1 MNRKKLILLVPVL
14 LILGLALY
22 YFMPGRSLPRDVKID
37 YIMVD
42 KTARKM
48 KVYAD
53 GKRLK
58 TYRIS
63 LGRNPVGDKEFQGD
77 YKTPEGVYSIN
88 TKNPNSRYHKNLGI
102 SYPDSDDVAVAR
114 KLGKPA
120 GGDIKIH
127 GLKPGLG
134 YIGKFHLW
142 LDWTQGCIAVTNP
155 EIDEL
160 YDRVATGTKIEIKP

>member
-1 MNRKKLILLVPVL
+1 MNRKKLILLIPSL
-14 LILGLALY
+14 LIMGLAIF
-22 YFMPGRSLPRDVKID
+22 YFFPGRSLPRNVKID
-37 YIMVD
+37 YILVD
-42 KTARKM
+42 KSARKM

-63 LGRNPVGDKEFQGD
+63 LGRNPLGDKEFQGD

-88 TKNPNSRYHKNLGI
+88 GKNPNSLYHKNLGI
-102 SYPDSDDVAVAR
+102 SYPNADDVAHAR
-114 KLGKPA
+114 KLGKSA

-142 LDWTQGCIAVTNP
+142 MDWTKGCIAVTNR

-160 YDRVATGTKIEIKP
+160 YDRVEIGTKIEIKP